1 MLISGTSIKTAASKY
16 LDNLTMDMD
25 DMLNFEAD
33 TFVPT
38 SSYKDEYEDILTDEE
53 NEMKNEVFNPRDALY
68 AVFEKPTTNSR
79 VSQMYTIIN
88 LFVIIISTI
97 SFLVSTLPENYN
109 LPDLSA
115 LEHVVISF
123 FSFDYLVRYFLTRKN
138 RVKWALSAFNMV
150 DLLAIIPYFIEL
162 IFEDSAK
169 HLRSLIVLRVVR
181 LLRVFRFV
189 KLARYSRD
197 FPIIFIALK
206 KSYHGFMMSMFAVT
220 LFCIMWSSALF
231 YAEQSYSYLDEN
243 SLWRYTSDNSQSP
256 FQSIPH
262 TMWFAMV
269 TMTTVGYG
277 DFTPTSPVGKFVAG
291 LTMITGVI
299 IIALPITILAS
310 NFSLEYSKQMV
321 DDKLRDDY
329 KI

>member
-1 MLISGTSIKTAASKY
+1 
-16 LDNLTMDMD
+16 
-25 DMLNFEAD
+25 
-33 TFVPT
+33 
-38 SSYKDEYEDILTDEE
+38 
-53 NEMKNEVFNPRDALY
+53 
-68 AVFEKPTTNSR
+68 
-79 VSQMYTIIN
+79 
-88 LFVIIISTI
+88 
-97 SFLVSTLPENYN
+97 
-109 LPDLSA
+109 
-115 LEHVVISF
+115 
-123 FSFDYLVRYFLTRKN
+123 
-138 RVKWALSAFNMV
+138 
-150 DLLAIIPYFIEL
+150 
-162 IFEDSAK
+162 
-169 HLRSLIVLRVVR
+169 
-181 LLRVFRFV
+181 
-189 KLARYSRD
+189 
-197 FPIIFIALK
+197 
-206 KSYHGFMMSMFAVT
+206 MMSMFAVT

-277 DFTPTSPVGKFVAG
+277 DFTPTSPIGKFVAG

-329 KI
+329 KIYQKRKKNSLYTPGSQNTKCPKYFNPMPPRH